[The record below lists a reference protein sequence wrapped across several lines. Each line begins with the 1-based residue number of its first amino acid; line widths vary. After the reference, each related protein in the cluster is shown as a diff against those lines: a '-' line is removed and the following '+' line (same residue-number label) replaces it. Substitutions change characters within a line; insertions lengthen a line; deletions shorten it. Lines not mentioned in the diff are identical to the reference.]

1 MRLLLVDVTKLVCPL
16 SLSSS
21 GNALRISR
29 SSGMVIFS
37 IFRCHE
43 LCSRLSPP
51 LFFVAGYR
59 STGSRT
65 DRKAN
70 PQPRAPVWLR
80 GSGLFELPKRDGV
93 GWCIVYSFSKLST
106 HATSNPFASETRNP
120 GCNPYYGELCDLP
133 SWLPIVLQ

>member
-29 SSGMVIFS
+29 WSGMVIFS

-80 GSGLFELPKRDGV
+80 GSGLLSCPKETGSGGV
-93 GWCIVYSFSKLST
+93 LCTLFPNSLLTLHRIRLQAKPEIPA
-106 HATSNPFASETRNP
+106 ATLITASYAISLL
-120 GCNPYYGELCDLP
+120 GC
-133 SWLPIVLQ
+133 Q